1 MFAIYNVDT
10 DKYVSSINTVGRS
23 PLHTVTTTLD
33 ESRALLYRD
42 EDRARDMMERLMDE
56 GALHDDEYRVI
67 EVSE

>member
-10 DKYVSSINTVGRS
+10 DKYVSSINAVGRS
-23 PLHTVTTTLD
+23 PLHTVTTTSD

-42 EDRARDMMERLMDE
+42 EDRAQDMMERLMDE